1 MLNTELLFWLPL
13 FFFAVIEEFSAGRPQ
28 QLTFQRWISNFS
40 LLFINRYLL
49 PLIISILIYGIWKNS
64 LTPSYLFQDS
74 LVLTILIALLVYD
87 LVLYWQH
94 RLFHRIQFFWRFHRI
109 HHSDLELDIS
119 TSVRQHPVSSLFSNM
134 ITGSLLVLSGISYEA
149 FILCILC
156 SQLYSFFTHA
166 NIKLNTHLESVMGLI
181 FITPKTHT
189 VHHLANLPYTDSNY
203 GEIFSVWDRLFNSY
217 RQYPGMDAH
226 NYLLGLDSIREKQD
240 QSVIKLLLN
249 PFKH

>member
-13 FFFAVIEEFSAGRPQ
+13 FLFAIIEEFSAGRPQ
-28 QLTFQRWISNFS
+28 QQTFKRWISNFS

-49 PLIISILIYGIWKNS
+49 PLIISILINGIWKNS
-64 LTPSYLFQDS
+64 VTPSYLFQDS

-134 ITGSLLVLSGISYEA
+134 ITGFLLVLSGISYEA

-166 NIKLNTHLESVMGLI
+166 NIKLNTQLESVMGLI

-189 VHHLANLPYTDSNY
+189 VHHLAKLPYTDSNY

-217 RQYPGMDAH
+217 RQYPEMDAH
-226 NYLLGLDSIREKQD
+226 NYFLGLDNMHDKQD

-249 PFKH
+249 PIKH